1 MLVRRPLTGQPPHFP
16 FDFDGKV
23 LLVCDLMRQLQPVI
37 WAKGTFLT
45 PQHLQFQDRF
55 LESVLDFKL
64 VALQYCPWGFAE
76 LQIDRA
82 ALATGSL
89 LLTRAAGLFPDGLV
103 FEIPDSDPAP
113 GARDLEPAF
122 GPDQNTLDVYLA
134 IPQYQE
140 RGLNVTMSEKAID
153 ARYQAKIALR
163 RDENSGL
170 AEKPVQVAQKNFR
183 LLVEGEPQQGSTTM
197 RVGRIQ
203 KTTAGTY
210 QVDPHFVPPL
220 LDISASEYLM
230 AILRRLVEI
239 LAAKGSTL
247 AGMRRQKNLSLA
259 DFTAAD
265 IANFWLLY
273 TANTYFPMFRHLL
286 ESKKGHPEGLFTSM
300 LALGGSLSTFSTNI
314 QPRDLPLYDHDNLGA
329 CFTELDEKLRNL
341 LETVVP
347 SNFVSLPLKLAQ
359 NSIYATALANDK
371 YLTNTRFY
379 LAVSADLNEADLLKR
394 APQLIKV
401 SSATNIE
408 RLIRSA
414 LPGMPFTHV
423 PSPPG
428 SIPIKLNYQY
438 FSLNQSGSEWEA
450 IQRARNLAAYVP
462 GDIPNPQLEL
472 IILLPRAE

>member
-1 MLVRRPLTGQPPHFP
+1 
-16 FDFDGKV
+16 
-23 LLVCDLMRQLQPVI
+23 MRQLQPVI

-55 LESVLDFKL
+55 LENVLDFKL
-64 VALQYCPWGFAE
+64 VALQFCPWGFAE

-82 ALATGSL
+82 ALSTGSL

-113 GARDLEPAF
+113 GSRDLGSSF
-122 GPDQNTLDVYLA
+122 GPDQDSLDVYLA
-134 IPQYQE
+134 IPQYQD
-140 RGLNVTMSEKAID
+140 RGLNVTVGDKIGD

-170 AEKPVQVAQKNFR
+170 AEKPVQIAQKNFR

-197 RVGRIQ
+197 RIGRVQ
-203 KTTAGTY
+203 RTTAGTY
-210 QVDPHFVPPL
+210 QLDPHFVPPL
-220 LDISASEYLM
+220 LDLSTSEYLM

-247 AGMRRQKNLSLA
+247 AGLRRQKNLSLA
-259 DFTAAD
+259 DFTASD

-273 TANTYFPMFRHLL
+273 TANTYFPLFRHIL
-286 ESKKGHPEGLFTSM
+286 ESKKGHPEGLFTAM
-300 LALGGSLSTFSTNI
+300 LALGGSLSTFSTTV
-314 QPRDLPLYDHDNLGA
+314 QPRDLPLYDHDNLGG
-329 CFTELDEKLRNL
+329 CFTDLDEKLRTL

-347 SNFVSLPLKLAQ
+347 SNFVSLPLKLTQ
-359 NSIYATALANDK
+359 PSIYATALANDK
-371 YLTNTRFY
+371 YLTNTRLY
-379 LAVSADLNEADLLKR
+379 LAVSADLSEADLLKR

-401 SSATNIE
+401 SSATHIE

-414 LPGMPFTHV
+414 LPGIQFSYV

-428 SIPIKLNYQY
+428 AIPIKLNYHY
-438 FSLNQSGSEWEA
+438 FSLNQSGGEWETVL
-450 IQRARNLAAYVP
+450 RARNFAAYVP
-462 GDIPNPQLEL
+462 ADIPNPQLEL